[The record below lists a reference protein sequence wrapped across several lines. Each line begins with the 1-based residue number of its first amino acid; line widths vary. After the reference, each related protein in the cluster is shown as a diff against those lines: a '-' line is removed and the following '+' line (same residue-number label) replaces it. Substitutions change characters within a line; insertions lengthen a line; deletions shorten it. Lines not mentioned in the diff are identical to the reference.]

1 MDELNLY
8 GKNDEEL
15 EGLLSAVKKFSDDI
29 DMEVGPDK
37 CAKATSIRGRLIST
51 SKTKLDKSTIIRELD
66 LEETYKHIE
75 IDEGDAEKQFS

>member
-29 DMEVGPDK
+29 GMEFGPYK
-37 CAKATSIRGRLIST
+37 CAKATSIRGRLISA

-75 IDEGDAEKQFS
+75 IDEGEAEKQFS